1 MTTPRTLTLALSLA
15 ALPGC
20 IAFNDD
26 CQALVDNPNERVA
39 FVAKGTEIFLDRPNA
54 RHANNAIAQ
63 SAADAFVWVF
73 NSQPDATSKV
83 DFGMI
88 NGGAVR
94 DQGACVLRTILREG
108 PLTRGVLGEILPFE
122 NAVRVVD
129 LSEQEVFDTLELS
142 VSRLFAA
149 PTPITSPSGGF
160 LQVSKEIS
168 MEVDCTRTS
177 GSRITSL
184 RIGSQTV
191 TRGMFRPFPGTKY
204 RVALPGFIL
213 AGNDGYTLLAG
224 KGEDP
229 SRNPGQA
236 QRFGGIDS
244 RITMAYLLQ
253 SDFNKTIENGLRVD
267 ANRIRFLNCTTPSRP
282 AQ

>member
-1 MTTPRTLTLALSLA
+1 MTLRTFTCCAVFA
-15 ALPGC
+15 ATTGC
-20 IAFNDD
+20 LAFNDD

-54 RHANNAIAQ
+54 RHGNNAIAQ

-73 NSQPDATSKV
+73 NSQPDATSTV
-83 DFGMI
+83 SFGLI

-94 DQGACVLRTILREG
+94 DQGACVLRSIVREG

-122 NAVRVVD
+122 NPVRVVD
-129 LSEQEVFDTLELS
+129 LSEQEVFDVLELS

-149 PTPITSPSGGF
+149 PTPITSPSGAF
-160 LQVSKEIS
+160 LQVSKEVS
-168 MEVDCTRTS
+168 MEVDCARMAN
-177 GSRITSL
+177 SRITSL
-184 RIGSQTV
+184 RIGAQTI
-191 TRGMFRPFPGTKY
+191 TRGMTRPFPATKY

-213 AGNDGYTLLAG
+213 AGNDGYTVLMG
-224 KGEDP
+224 KGDDP

-253 SDFNKTIENGLRVD
+253 SDFNKTIENGLKVD
-267 ANRIRFLNCTTPSRP
+267 PNRIRFVNCSVPSRP
-282 AQ
+282 VQ

>member
-1 MTTPRTLTLALSLA
+1 VRAIVLLFVASAVT
-15 ALPGC
+15 GC

-39 FVAKGTEIFLDRPNA
+39 FIAKGTEVFLDRPNA

-63 SAADAFVWVF
+63 GAADAFAWVF
-73 NSQPDATSKV
+73 NSQTDVTAKV
-83 DFGMI
+83 DFGLI
-88 NGGAVR
+88 NGGSVR
-94 DQGACVLRTILREG
+94 DQGACVLRSILREG
-108 PLTRGVLGEILPFE
+108 PLTRGVLGEVLPFE
-122 NAVRVVD
+122 NPVRVVD
-129 LSEQEVFDTLELS
+129 LSEQEVFEVLELS

-168 MEVDCTRTS
+168 MEVDCSRMAN
-177 GSRITSL
+177 SRITQL

-191 TRGMFRPFPGTKY
+191 TRGAFRAFPATKY
-204 RVALPGFIL
+204 RVALPAFIL
-213 AGNDGYTLLAG
+213 AGNDGYTVLAG
-224 KGEDP
+224 KGDDP

-253 SDFNKTIENGLRVD
+253 SDFNKTIEAGLKVD
-267 ANRIRFLNCTTPSRP
+267 PNRIRFLNCSAPNRP
-282 AQ
+282 VQ

>member
-1 MTTPRTLTLALSLA
+1 MTPRILPLLLSLPS
-15 ALPGC
+15 LVGC

-39 FVAKGTEIFLDRPNA
+39 FIAKGTEIYLDRPNA
-54 RHANNAIAQ
+54 RHGNNAIAQ

-73 NSQPDATSKV
+73 NSQPDATTKV
-83 DFGMI
+83 DFGLI

-122 NAVRVVD
+122 NVVRVVD

-149 PTPITSPSGGF
+149 PTPITSPAGGF
-160 LQVSKEIS
+160 LQVSREVS
-168 MEVDCTRTS
+168 MEVDCSRMA

-184 RIGSQTV
+184 RIGSQTI
-191 TRGMFRPFPGTKY
+191 TRGMFRPFPATKL
-204 RVALPGFIL
+204 RVAIPGFIL

-224 KGEDP
+224 KGDDP

-236 QRFGGIDS
+236 QRFSGIDS
-244 RITMAYLLQ
+244 RVTMAYLLQ
-253 SDFNKTIENGLRVD
+253 SDFNKTVENGIRVD
-267 ANRIRFLNCTTPSRP
+267 PMRIRFLNCTTPSRP